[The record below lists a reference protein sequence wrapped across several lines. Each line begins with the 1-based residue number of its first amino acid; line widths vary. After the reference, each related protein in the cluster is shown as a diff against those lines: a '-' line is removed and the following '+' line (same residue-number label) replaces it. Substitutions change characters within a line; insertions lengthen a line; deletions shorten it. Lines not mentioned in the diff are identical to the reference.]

1 MNEQIFIAHMVNLNE
16 NKTGLSEAN
25 ATATAYVFIHEDTV
39 YLNDH
44 NRTQCIH
51 TIHMSINAI

>member
-25 ATATAYVFIHEDTV
+25 ATATAYV
-39 YLNDH
+39 
-44 NRTQCIH
+44 
-51 TIHMSINAI
+51 